1 MQTGGSSE
9 EKTLGRKL
17 QIARQ
22 TAGLTQQEL
31 CHRAKL
37 SYSTLAKIERGAIK
51 APSIFTIQNIAAVLG
66 VSLDTLIGSPTLPST
81 DLKKTSKSGIKF
93 VYFDINGCLVRFF
106 HRAFT
111 KIAMDTGIAADIVET
126 AFWHYNDEVCTG
138 QLSAKAFNKLFAK
151 RLGIES
157 IDWQPYYLAAVDPIP
172 EMHEL
177 IKWAAHNY
185 RVGLMSN
192 IGHGF
197 IDDMMRCN
205 LVPRAEYDTIIDSSE
220 VGVIKPDP
228 KIYKIAQQRAGVEPE
243 QILFID
249 DSRTNLIPAQ
259 KLGWHVMWF
268 NDYDS
273 MESTDRIR
281 QALEPAN

>member
-1 MQTGGSSE
+1 MQMGGSSE
-9 EKTLGRKL
+9 EKTLGHKL

-31 CHRAKL
+31 CYRAKL

-66 VSLDTLIGSPTLPST
+66 VSLDELIGSPSLPST
-81 DLKKTSKSGIKF
+81 DLKKTSKSGVKF

-111 KIAMDTGIAADIVET
+111 KISIDTGIAADIVET
-126 AFWHYNDEVCTG
+126 AFWHYNDAVCTG
-138 QLSAKAFNKLFAK
+138 QLSSKAFNRVFAK

-185 RVGLMSN
+185 KVGLMSN

-197 IDDMMRCN
+197 IGDMLRCN
-205 LVPRAEYDTIIDSSE
+205 LVPRADYDAIIDSSE
-220 VGVIKPDP
+220 IGLIKPDP
-228 KIYKIAQQRAGVEPE
+228 KIYKIAQQRSGVEPG

-249 DSRTNLIPAQ
+249 DSRANLIPAQ
-259 KLGWHVMWF
+259 QLGWHVMWF

-273 MESTDRIR
+273 MESTERIR
-281 QALEPAN
+281 RALEPAN